1 MTATERIFKGNSD
14 EYLSMDD
21 TTVYGNIID
30 QLSFKAALEQEPP
43 ILCDYKIVTSTV
55 TKSEIKNFI
64 QKNKFLKS
72 KGEKWNIEA
81 DATTIAA
88 NYFEN

>member
-1 MTATERIFKGNSD
+1 
-14 EYLSMDD
+14 MDD
-21 TTVYGNIID
+21 RAVYGNIID

-55 TKSEIKNFI
+55 TTSEIKNFI

-72 KGEKWNIEA
+72 KGKK
-81 DATTIAA
+81 
-88 NYFEN
+88 